1 MGRTEGFNFL
11 IPKTRFFQKL
21 TLTDVS
27 KEEIESVEKAG
38 NK

>member
-1 MGRTEGFNFL
+1 MGKTEGFSFL
-11 IPKTRFFQKL
+11 IPQTTFFQKL
-21 TLTDVS
+21 NLTDVS